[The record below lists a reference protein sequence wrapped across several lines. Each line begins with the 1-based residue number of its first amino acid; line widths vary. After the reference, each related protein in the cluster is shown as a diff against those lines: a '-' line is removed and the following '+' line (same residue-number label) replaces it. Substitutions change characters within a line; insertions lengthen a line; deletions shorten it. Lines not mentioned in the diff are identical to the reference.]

1 LPHSKCTDEKALE
14 KEELFKKYTDKTT
27 EQRLKINELVEDLR
41 LEEEKLLNTI
51 DALNHSNE
59 QGDKMQKRID
69 ELLAQF
75 EKANEKH
82 EASM

>member
-1 LPHSKCTDEKALE
+1 
-14 KEELFKKYTDKTT
+14 
-27 EQRLKINELVEDLR
+27 LVEDLR

-82 EASM
+82 EASMQELETKQNLDF